1 MSKRALSSN
10 VTPSKNKRFKAQHNQ
25 HQIDHFFA
33 SPKAKQPSTTST
45 STPEFVQGSSRS
57 KAATTAPKH
66 PATPEVIDVDAFE
79 SLNSAPVAA
88 PEPVSPVK
96 KKSTPSQPLRVAK
109 VSESAI
115 GIDTYSALDVD
126 PVVYDQ
132 SQPSGSSKAPYSL
145 LTRALVSLSQTRSRI
160 AIINTLTN
168 VLRTIILKHPTS
180 LLPAVY
186 LLSNTLAPQFVSIEL
201 GLGASILSRSI
212 QQISGLSPAALKKLY
227 NTTGDPGDVAFAAK
241 SNLRTLVPHPPLTVP
256 YVYESMIRIANC
268 KGPGAAKEKQKIV
281 EKLLLAAIGEEVR
294 YLMRTL
300 CQNLRVGAVR
310 TSILTALARAI
321 VLTPPLG
328 VSTDP
333 SSGEIEHYASSDLL
347 TKLKELDPSISSSK
361 GKARDAEREE
371 LIGKFQRAESL
382 VKQVYVKHPS
392 YDQLIPALLEG
403 GFDSLADRV
412 PLTVGIPLLPMLG
425 SPTRSLDE
433 IYNRLGGLPFAAEF
447 KYDGQRAQIHA
458 SRSPDGKDTIKIF
471 SRHLED
477 MTSKYPDVI
486 ALVKEMFDETPKA
499 TSFVMD
505 AEIVAIDPATGALKT
520 FQELSNR
527 ARKDVNLQDVKI
539 LVCVFAFDL
548 MHLNGEPLLG
558 LTFRERRSHL
568 RTHFTPRAKQPT
580 DVLPIAHFNF
590 VESCESEDGKTTIEG
605 FLAKAVEN
613 RCEGLMIKLLDKAPV
628 DLDAKQGRLK
638 SLPSTYEPDIRTSAW
653 LKLKKD
659 YMDTIGDSLDVIP
672 VGAWHGNGRKAQWW
686 SPVLLAL
693 WNPTTGRPV
702 ALCKCMS
709 GFSDVFYKSMRERYD
724 PGSELCSKQPLWECD
739 FGGYKPEIYFKP
751 HEVWELKGADITESP
766 ISVAAQGLV
775 PSSRGLSLRFPRFI
789 TTREDK
795 GIDQSSTPSFL
806 VDMWRSQQG
815 RGGCGGNDDG
825 ELMDVDFEE
834 SEPEYESEV
843 DDDT

>member
-10 VTPSKNKRFKAQHNQ
+10 VTPT
-25 HQIDHFFA
+25 I
-33 SPKAKQPSTTST
+33 
-45 STPEFVQGSSRS
+45 PEI
-57 KAATTAPKH
+57 
-66 PATPEVIDVDAFE
+66 IDVDAYE
-79 SLNSAPVAA
+79 SLNSAPIAT
-88 PEPVSPVK
+88 PGPVSPVEK
-96 KKSTPSQPLRVAK
+96 ESTPSQPLRVAK

-115 GIDTYSALDVD
+115 GIDAYSALDVD
-126 PVVYDQ
+126 PVVYDPQ
-132 SQPSGSSKAPYSL
+132 SQASSSSKAPYSL
-145 LTRALVSLSQTRSRI
+145 LTRALVTLSQTRSRI
-160 AIINTLTN
+160 SIIDTLTN

-186 LLSNTLAPQFVSIEL
+186 LLSNSLSPQFVSIEL

-212 QQISGLSPAALKKLY
+212 QQISGLSSAALKKLY

-241 SNLRTLVPHPPLTVP
+241 SNLRTLIPHAPLTVP
-256 YVYESMIRIANC
+256 YVYESMIKIANC
-268 KGPGAAKEKQKIV
+268 KGQGAAKEKQKIV
-281 EKLLLAAIGEEVR
+281 EKLLLAATGEEVR

-310 TSILTALARAI
+310 TSILTALARAM

-328 VSTDP
+328 IPTEP
-333 SSGEIEHYASSDLL
+333 SRDEIEHYASSDLL
-347 TKLKELDPSISSSK
+347 MKLKDLDPSISSSK
-361 GKARDAEREE
+361 RKARDARREE
-371 LIGKFQRAESL
+371 LICKFQRAESL
-382 VKQVYVKHPS
+382 IKQVYVKHPS
-392 YDQLIPALLEG
+392 YDQIIPALLEG
-403 GFDSLADRV
+403 GLDSLSDRV
-412 PLTVGIPLLPMLG
+412 PLTVGIPVLPMLG

-433 IYNRLGGLPFAAEF
+433 IYNRLGDLPFTAEF

-486 ALVKEMFDETPKA
+486 ALVKAMFDETPV
-499 TSFVMD
+499 TISFIMD
-505 AEIVAIDPATGALKT
+505 AEIVAIEPSTGALKT

-527 ARKDVNLQDVKI
+527 PRKDVNLQDVKI
-539 LVCVFAFDL
+539 PICVFAFDL
-548 MHLNGEPLLG
+548 MYLNGEPLLG
-558 LTFRERRSHL
+558 ITFRERRSRL
-568 RTHFTPRAKQPT
+568 QTHFTPRAKQPT
-580 DVLPIAHFNF
+580 DVLPVAHFNF
-590 VESCESEDGKTTIEG
+590 VESCESEEGRTTIEG
-605 FLAKAVEN
+605 FLTKAVEN
-613 RCEGLMIKLLDKAPV
+613 RCEGLMIKVTILFVCLGIEDPLIAIQLLDKAPV
-628 DLDAKQGRLK
+628 DPDAKQGKLK
-638 SLPSTYEPDIRTSAW
+638 SLPSTYEPDVRTSAW

-659 YMDTIGDSLDVIP
+659 YMDTIGDSFDVIP

-709 GFSDVFYKSMRERYD
+709 GFSDAFYKSMRERYD
-724 PGSELCSKQPLWECD
+724 TGSELCSKQPLWECD
-739 FGGYKPEIYFKP
+739 FGGYNPEVYFKP

-766 ISVAAQGLV
+766 VSVAAQGLV
-775 PSSRGLSLRFPRFI
+775 PSERGLSLRFPRFI
-789 TTREDK
+789 KTREDK
-795 GIDQSSTPSFL
+795 GIEHSSTPSFL

-815 RGGCGGNDDG
+815 RGGRGGNDDG

-843 DDDT
+843 DGNVRHSVT